1 MKKYYIEQLD
11 LNKIKNLKYKS
22 IMYSEHLILTNTHL
36 IKIDKDVYVKYI
48 FIEKEPTIKNN
59 FLENKDLFID
69 HSYFKKCEIIKQIPY
84 NHKKLEVYYCK
95 YQINEKNKI
104 YFVKEIIDKKLIDYY
119 FLSDENNDIVENSM
133 ITFLQQLN

>member
-1 MKKYYIEQLD
+1 MKKYYIDQLD

-22 IMYSEHLILTNTHL
+22 IIYSEHLILTNTHL

-48 FIEKEPTIKNN
+48 FIEKEPTIKNK

-69 HSYFKKCEIIKQIPY
+69 HSYFKKCGIINQIPY

-104 YFVKEIIDKKLIDYY
+104 YFVKEIIDKKLMDYY
-119 FLSDENNDIVENSM
+119 FLSDENNDIVENSI